1 MATQGE
7 RRALLFLAALAI
19 LGAGTRLWRSKRP
32 PAESTTTLDAQIAA
46 VDSSQGPR
54 VRPGRRSATSTP
66 NSAIRVDLDVAPA
79 DEIEK
84 LPGIGPSLAKRIVAD
99 RTANGPFGCLQALDR
114 VKGVGPALL
123 ARLDSLATFSR
134 GGGAPCGSPGRA
146 PAGLPPR

>member
-66 NSAIRVDLDVAPA
+66 NSAIRVDLDVLF
-79 DEIEK
+79 D
-84 LPGIGPSLAKRIVAD
+84 
-99 RTANGPFGCLQALDR
+99 
-114 VKGVGPALL
+114 
-123 ARLDSLATFSR
+123 FSGSYAIPLVLTLGL
-134 GGGAPCGSPGRA
+134 GGGSGFQW
-146 PAGLPPR
+146 